1 MAPLNSVGNAVD
13 PVNDGEKKRKMKRLI
28 GWVTILI
35 GMLVPGLVSAGQVE
49 IINVEVACSSSCT
62 FSVTLKHADE
72 GWDHYANQWDVMTMD
87 GRLLKSRVL
96 YHPHVDEQP
105 FTRSLSGVKI
115 PAGTTRVKVRAKD
128 LKHGYSLQEYT
139 ILCEFRARPG

>member
-1 MAPLNSVGNAVD
+1 
-13 PVNDGEKKRKMKRLI
+13 MKRLFSP
-28 GWVTILI
+28 VTVLI
-35 GMLVPGLVSAGQVE
+35 GMMIPGILFGGEVE
-49 IINVEVACSSSCT
+49 IVNVEVVCNSSCA
-62 FSVTLKHADE
+62 FSVTLKHGDE
-72 GWDHYANQWDVMTMD
+72 GWDHYANQWDVMMMD
-87 GRLLKSRVL
+87 GTLLKSRVL

-139 ILCEFRARPG
+139 VRIPG

>member
-1 MAPLNSVGNAVD
+1 MRSERKVKVNQMISTVIVVVGIMAPVSVFG
-13 PVNDGEKKRKMKRLI
+13 G
-28 GWVTILI
+28 G
-35 GMLVPGLVSAGQVE
+35 VE
-49 IINVEVACSSSCT
+49 IVNVEVVCSSSCT
-62 FSVTLKHADE
+62 FSVTLKHGDE

-115 PAGTTRVKVRAKD
+115 PVGTSRVKIRAKD
-128 LKHGYSLQEYT
+128 LEHGYSSEEYT
-139 ILCEFRARPG
+139 VQIPG